1 VEVQSLKM
9 LRIRKPVRQLPRS
22 WKT

>member
-1 VEVQSLKM
+1 M